1 MEIQVAV
8 AKVNKYGSTE
18 SGDTIEFVERP
29 MGGISVVLADAR
41 SSGKKAK
48 AVSSLVVRKII
59 SLLAEGVRDG
69 ACARAASD
77 YLFTEKNGTATAFL
91 NILSADLETSTIVL
105 TRNSQTPIFI
115 AEGEII
121 NCLSAES
128 SPIGENR
135 GIKPEITEIPLKPG
149 ITIVLYTD
157 GIQQA
162 GQEIGLSIDICTNL
176 EAILEEQEPTAQEV
190 ADSILSEAIRLD
202 MNRPN
207 DDMSV
212 IVMTV
217 VPKEHDMIRRM
228 TVQLPVPQKTSI
240 FLD

>member
-1 MEIQVAV
+1 MAV

-48 AVSSLVVRKII
+48 ATSSLVVRKVI

-77 YLFTEKNGTATAFL
+77 YLFTEKNGSATAFL
-91 NILSADLETSTIVL
+91 NILSADLETNTLVL
-105 TRNSQTPIFI
+105 TRNSLTPIFI
-115 AEGEII
+115 AEGEVI
-121 NCLSAES
+121 NCLSAQS
-128 SPIGENR
+128 SPIGETR

-162 GQEIGLSIDICTNL
+162 GQEIGLSVDICTNL
-176 EAILEEQEPTAQEV
+176 EAILEEQEPTAKEI
-190 ADSILSEAIRLD
+190 ADSILGEAIRLD

-217 VPKEHDMIRRM
+217 VPREEDLIRRM
-228 TVQLPVPQKTSI
+228 TVQLPVPIKKSTFI
-240 FLD
+240 D

>member
-8 AKVNKYGSTE
+8 AKVNKYGSIE

-48 AVSSLVVRKII
+48 AISSLVVRKII

-77 YLFTEKNGTATAFL
+77 YLFTEKNGSATAYL
-91 NILSADLETSTIVL
+91 NILSADLETNTLVL
-105 TRNSQTPIFI
+105 TRNSPTPIFI
-115 AEGEII
+115 AEGELI
-121 NCLSAES
+121 NCLSVES
-128 SPIGENR
+128 PPIGETR
-135 GIKPEITEIPLKPG
+135 DIKPEITEISLKPG

-162 GQEIGLSIDICTNL
+162 GQEIGLSVDICTNL
-176 EAILEEQEPTAQEV
+176 EAILEEQEPSAQEI
-190 ADSILSEAIRLD
+190 ADSILNEAIRLD
-202 MNRPN
+202 TNRPN

-212 IVMTV
+212 VVMSV
-217 VPKEHDMIRRM
+217 VPKEQDLIRRM
-228 TVQLPVPQKTSI
+228 TAQFPVPRKPSI
-240 FLD
+240 FTD